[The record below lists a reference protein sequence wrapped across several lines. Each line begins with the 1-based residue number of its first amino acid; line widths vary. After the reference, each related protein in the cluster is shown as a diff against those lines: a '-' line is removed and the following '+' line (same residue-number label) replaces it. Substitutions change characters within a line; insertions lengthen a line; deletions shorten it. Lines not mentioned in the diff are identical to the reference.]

1 MIADVSLLGSKCHSS
16 LELSNWWFIS
26 CG

>member
-16 LELSNWWFIS
+16 LELSNWW
-26 CG
+26 